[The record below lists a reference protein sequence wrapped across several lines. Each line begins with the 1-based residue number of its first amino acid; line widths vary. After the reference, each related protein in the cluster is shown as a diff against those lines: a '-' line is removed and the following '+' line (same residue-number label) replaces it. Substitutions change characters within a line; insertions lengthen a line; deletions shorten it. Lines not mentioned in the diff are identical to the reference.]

1 MAKSNHIS
9 GLLLLAVVCIHFSF
23 GRNSLTNG
31 YQAPGTGDQAAL
43 MPVRIEMP
51 AGYLQ
56 KRNLI
61 RQIYDSQLGV
71 RESGINRGLQ
81 IEQYLKYVDLAR
93 GNPWCAAFVCW
104 VLGKAGVENPKTGW
118 SPGLF
123 PSGKVIWDRGGKL
136 KVESGKLIPQVQ
148 ERGGI
153 WSMKGPQTAD
163 VFGIYFTEK
172 KRIAHVGF
180 IDQWDGTWLI
190 TVEGNT
196 NENGSREGDGV
207 YRKRRTVSSI
217 YQVARYINQNSKY

>member
-1 MAKSNHIS
+1 
-9 GLLLLAVVCIHFSF
+9 
-23 GRNSLTNG
+23 
-31 YQAPGTGDQAAL
+31 

-123 PSGKVIWDRGGKL
+123 PSGKVIWDRGGK
-136 KVESGKLIPQVQ
+136 
-148 ERGGI
+148 
-153 WSMKGPQTAD
+153 
-163 VFGIYFTEK
+163 
-172 KRIAHVGF
+172 
-180 IDQWDGTWLI
+180 
-190 TVEGNT
+190 
-196 NENGSREGDGV
+196 
-207 YRKRRTVSSI
+207 
-217 YQVARYINQNSKY
+217 